1 MINNGQRYKKSV
13 IATTLRLGKISIFVG
28 KGNLKL
34 INHMKRFALL
44 ALSLIAT
51 LASVTAQTFEEYFI
65 DKTLRIDYTFSGN
78 STEQYV
84 ALRELS
90 STEHWW
96 GRRVNLSD
104 VPLEG
109 NGDLT
114 LYDATTGAVIY
125 KTSFSSLFQEW
136 ITTPEAATLSKSF
149 EFTLLVPMPQNS
161 VIAELVLRDN
171 TGKESKL
178 RHTISP
184 EDRLIRDRSKQR
196 ALPYEYLH
204 KGGDSKDAI
213 DVVILAEGYT
223 AEEMDVFMKDAQITT
238 DEILSYEPFKSHKK
252 KFNFIAISSSS
263 IDSNVSVPQDGQW
276 RETAVGSNFLTFY
289 MNRYL
294 TSGNVYAMY
303 DLATNIPCEHFIILA
318 NTDTYGGGGIYNS
331 YTLTTAHHRDFRP
344 VVVHEFGH
352 SFGGLG
358 DEYFYDNADNND
370 EMHSLQHEPWEPN
383 ITTLVD
389 FESKWADMVEKG
401 IEIPTQVTEKRTK
414 NYTVGVYEGGG
425 YRSKGIYRPTDVC
438 RMRNNTAERFC
449 PVCERAIER
458 VILHQT
464 VEQK

>member
-1 MINNGQRYKKSV
+1 MRRALI
-13 IATTLRLGKISIFVG
+13 LSIV
-28 KGNLKL
+28 
-34 INHMKRFALL
+34 A
-44 ALSLIAT
+44 
-51 LASVTAQTFEEYFI
+51 LASVAMASAQTFDDYFA
-65 DKTLRIDYTFSGN
+65 DKTLRIDYTLSGN
-78 STEQYV
+78 SSEQHV

-90 STEHWW
+90 ATDHWW
-96 GRRVNLSD
+96 GRRVNLD
-104 VPLEG
+104 NVPLKG

-114 LYDATTGAVIY
+114 LYDAESGKVIY

-136 ITTPEAATLSKSF
+136 ITTPEAATISKSF
-149 EFTLLVPMPQNS
+149 EFTLLVPMPLKAAT
-161 VIAELVLRDN
+161 AEMVLRDN

-184 EDRLIRDRSKQR
+184 DDRLIRDRSHQR
-196 ALPYEYLH
+196 ALPHRYLH
-204 KGGDSKDAI
+204 QGGNSEECI

-223 AEEMDVFMKDAQITT
+223 VDQMYTFFDDALIATN
-238 DEILSYEPFKSHKK
+238 EILSYEPFKSHAD
-252 KFNFIAISSSS
+252 KFNFIAIASAST
-263 IDSNVSVPQDGQW
+263 DSNVSVPQDEAW

-289 MNRYL
+289 MDRYL

-331 YTLTTAHHRDFRP
+331 YTLTTAHHRAFRP

-358 DEYFYDNADNND
+358 DEYFYLSTDNND
-370 EMHSLQHEPWEPN
+370 EMHSLDHEPWEPN

-401 IEIPTQVTEKRTK
+401 IEIPTAVTEERSK

-425 YRSKGIYRPTDVC
+425 YRAKGIYRPTDVC
-438 RMRNNTAERFC
+438 RMRDNTADRFC
-449 PVCERAIER
+449 PVCERALER

-464 VEQK
+464 EE

>member
-1 MINNGQRYKKSV
+1 MR
-13 IATTLRLGKISIFVG
+13 RLLILSIV
-28 KGNLKL
+28 
-34 INHMKRFALL
+34 A
-44 ALSLIAT
+44 
-51 LASVTAQTFEEYFI
+51 LASVAMASAQTFEDYFM
-65 DKTLRIDYTFSGN
+65 DKTLRIDYTFAGN

-90 STEHWW
+90 STDGWW
-96 GRRVNLSD
+96 GRRVNLD
-104 VPLEG
+104 NVPLKG

-114 LYDATTGAVIY
+114 LYDAESGKVVY

-136 ITTPEAATLSKSF
+136 ITTPEAATITKSF
-149 EFTLLVPMPQNS
+149 EFTILVPMPHKS
-161 VIAELVLRDN
+161 VTAELVLRDN

-178 RHTISP
+178 RHTVSP
-184 EDRLIRDRSKQR
+184 DDRLIRDRSKQS
-196 ALPYEYLH
+196 ALPYRYLH
-204 KGGDSKDAI
+204 QGGDSKECI

-223 AEEMDVFMKDAQITT
+223 QKEMKTFYEDARIATE
-238 DEILSYEPFKSHKK
+238 EILSYEPFKSHAD
-252 KFNFIAISSSS
+252 KFNFIAVESISK
-263 IDSNVSVPQDGQW
+263 DSNVSVPQDEAW

-289 MNRYL
+289 MDRYL

-331 YTLTTAHHRDFRP
+331 YTLTTAHHSAFRP

-358 DEYFYDNADNND
+358 DEYFYLSTDNND
-370 EMHSLQHEPWEPN
+370 EMHSLSHEPWEPN

-389 FESKWADMVEKG
+389 FDSKWADMVEKG
-401 IEIPTQVTEKRTK
+401 IEIPTKVTEERTK

-425 YRSKGIYRPTDVC
+425 YRAKGIYRPTDVC

-449 PVCERAIER
+449 PVCERALER

-464 VEQK
+464 K

>member
-1 MINNGQRYKKSV
+1 MRRLLLL
-13 IATTLRLGKISIFVG
+13 TLS
-28 KGNLKL
+28 
-34 INHMKRFALL
+34 LL
-44 ALSLIAT
+44 AIIGTTS
-51 LASVTAQTFEEYFI
+51 AQEFDKCFTN
-65 DKTLRIDYTFSGN
+65 KTLRIDYTFAGN
-78 STEQYV
+78 SSEQYI
-84 ALRELS
+84 ALRDLS
-90 STEHWW
+90 STEGWW

-104 VPLEG
+104 VPLKG

-114 LYDATTGAVIY
+114 LYDTATGEVIY

-136 ITTPEAATLSKSF
+136 ITTPEAQTISKSF
-149 EFTLLVPMPQNS
+149 EFTILVPMPLNN
-161 VIAELVLRDN
+161 VTAELVLRDN

-184 EDRLIRDRSKQR
+184 ADRLIRDRSKQQ
-196 ALPYEYLH
+196 ALPYTYVY
-204 KGGDSKDAI
+204 KGGDSKEAI

-223 AEEMDVFMKDAQITT
+223 AEEMDTFLEDATITT
-238 DEILSYEPFKSHKK
+238 NEILSYEPFKSHKE
-252 KFNFIAISSSS
+252 KFNFIAVASPSV
-263 IDSNVSVPQDGQW
+263 DSNVSVPQDDAW

-289 MNRYL
+289 MDRYL

-358 DEYFYDNADNND
+358 DEYFYLSADNND

-389 FESKWADMVEKG
+389 FESKWADMVTEG
-401 IEIPTQVTEKRTK
+401 VEIPTAVTAERTK
-414 NYTVGVYEGGG
+414 SYTVGVYEGGG
-425 YRSKGIYRPTDVC
+425 YRAKGIYRPTDVC

-449 PVCERAIER
+449 PVCERALER

-464 VEQK
+464 VATK